1 MSPVREGDLLTIR
14 AEVLT
19 KDDRNKSIELS
30 TNIFNQ
36 NKEKVIM
43 GTAKVKVI
51 EEKEN
56 VIVNEKDKKRKI
68 KNALIIGATG
78 GIGTKHV

>member
-1 MSPVREGDLLTIR
+1 MLTIR
-14 AEVLT
+14 AEVLS

-56 VIVNEKDKKRKI
+56 VNDNEKDKKRKI
-68 KNALIIGATG
+68 KNALIMVLLVVSAQ
-78 GIGTKHV
+78 KHV

>member
-1 MSPVREGDLLTIR
+1 MKEEEKRYG
-14 AEVLT
+14 

-56 VIVNEKDKKRKI
+56 VIVNEKDTLMLSSSHARI
-68 KNALIIGATG
+68 T
-78 GIGTKHV
+78 